1 MPRTCSTK
9 NATLPGAKSSSQTPA
24 PATRPRNRPRPA
36 SPASRAG
43 NFNSRGGN
51 LFLDALFA
59 RHAGLAGRGRFRS
72 RVAGAGVCD
81 DDFAPGSV
89 AFFVE
94 HVLGIFGGGGPGYFP
109 AGTAPPAGGTRQSST
124 FFHGA

>member
-24 PATRPRNRPRPA
+24 PATRLRNRPRPA
-36 SPASRAG
+36 SPACRAKSASR
-43 NFNSRGGN
+43 NKFPPRE
-51 LFLDALFA
+51 LKFPA
-59 RHAGLAGRGRFRS
+59 RDAGLAGRGRFRG